1 MIDRIGVCS
10 WSLRPES
17 PEDLVKKVRETG
29 LECLQLALGPLL
41 SGQWKTDELRAAC
54 KKAKLEILSGMMAM
68 QGEDYTTLAS
78 IQLTGGVR
86 PDKHWKQNLETARA
100 AAALA
105 KELELPLVTFHAG
118 FLSES
123 RSDPERTKMTERLR
137 ILADVFHEHKLE
149 LGLET
154 GQESADTLVEVLGRL
169 DKPNVG
175 VNFDP
180 ANMILYGKGEPVAA
194 LKRLGHDV
202 LQAHVKDA
210 RASHKKG
217 RWGSEVVVGTGEVDW
232 PAFLALVRALPQT
245 VDLMIEREAG
255 ETRVEDIKKARALLE
270 GK

>member
-17 PEDLVKKVRETG
+17 HEDLVKKVRETG
-29 LECLQLALGPLL
+29 LENVQLALGPLL
-41 SGQWKTDELRAAC
+41 SGAWKKDELRKAC
-54 KKAKLEILSGMMAM
+54 AKAKISLVSGMMGM
-68 QGEDYTTLAS
+68 QGEDYTSLDS
-78 IQLTGGVR
+78 IKATGGVR
-86 PDKHWKQNLETARA
+86 PDKHWKQNLEHARA

-105 KELELPLVTFHAG
+105 HELELPLVTFHAG
-118 FLSES
+118 FLPES
-123 RSDPERTKMTERLR
+123 RSDPERTKMVERLR

-154 GQESADTLVEVLGRL
+154 GQETADVLVEVLGRIERA
-169 DKPNVG
+169 NVG

-210 RASHKKG
+210 RASHKRG

-232 PAFLALVRALPQT
+232 KGFLAQVRALPQT
-245 VDLMIEREAG
+245 VDLLIEREAG
-255 ETRVEDIKKARALLE
+255 DSRIDEIRKAREFLE
-270 GK
+270 RT